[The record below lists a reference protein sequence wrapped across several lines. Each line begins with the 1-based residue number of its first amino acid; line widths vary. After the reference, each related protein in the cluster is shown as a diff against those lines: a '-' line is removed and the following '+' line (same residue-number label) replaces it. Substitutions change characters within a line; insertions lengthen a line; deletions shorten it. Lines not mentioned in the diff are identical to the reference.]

1 LVDGCLQ
8 ESFSEAERWYRTAV
22 RLEPQDTSTRY
33 NLAALYARQSRF
45 HTAAQ
50 VASHALRIKPAE
62 AELRQLLS
70 RVVQAGRAGVRPA
83 RRPAR
88 ASST

>member
-1 LVDGCLQ
+1 MVDGCLQ

-33 NLAALYARQSRF
+33 NLAALYARQRRF

-50 VASHALRIKPAE
+50 VAWHALRIKPAD

-83 RRPAR
+83 RRPA
-88 ASST
+88 